1 MPCFANHLSRLHRLT
16 ASLMYRRSQDRRFYH
31 PETLPIQE
39 KRGLP
44 WVASIVGRRSVQM
57 WCRDRQGRQRI
68 KLRLTVLHHD
78 LMDDILTPKTARKRD
93 RLKKSMGNVD
103 HLGDTT
109 EPGDITYGFHE
120 GRSRAGVLES
130 IFQGGENESGF
141 RQSGTCDGCGQRAW

>member
-1 MPCFANHLSRLHRLT
+1 
-16 ASLMYRRSQDRRFYH
+16 MYRRSQDRRFYH

-78 LMDDILTPKTARKRD
+78 LMDDILTPKTA
-93 RLKKSMGNVD
+93 
-103 HLGDTT
+103 
-109 EPGDITYGFHE
+109 
-120 GRSRAGVLES
+120 
-130 IFQGGENESGF
+130 ENETDS
-141 RQSGTCDGCGQRAW
+141 RKVWAMSTILAIPLSPVI